1 MISVSRYNEIMEHIE
16 LTDEMRERIISNVS
30 AKRRR
35 RRISRIVSAAAGAAA
50 CAVLVFGAFAVI
62 RNTGNLSKSPDKET
76 VTTQTSYLGVGGTYT
91 YGSISYKSAA
101 ELSEAFGIE
110 INDLEH
116 LPFEVKNVCYSIMFG
131 NFTEVDYYGVDDE
144 ECCYRVGRDTEDIT
158 GEYDEFTTVETAM
171 LNGCKV
177 TLKGYG
183 ADYRIAS
190 WISGGHFC
198 SVSLNKGTDRDTLL
212 EIADSAMK

>member
-16 LTDEMRERIISNVS
+16 LTDEMRERIISSVS

-35 RRISRIVSAAAGAAA
+35 RRISRIVSAAAGVAA
-50 CAVLVFGAFAVI
+50 CAVIVFSAFTGM
-62 RNTGNLSKSPDKET
+62 RNTGSFSKVPDKET
-76 VTTQTSYLGVGGTYT
+76 VTTQSSYPSVAGADT
-91 YGSISYKSAA
+91 YGAVSFKSAA

-116 LPFEVKNVCYSIMFG
+116 LPFDVKTLSYSVMFG
-131 NFTEVDYYGVDDE
+131 NFAEVNYYGGDDE

-158 GEYDEFTTVETAM
+158 GEYDEFTAVGTAG
-171 LNGCKV
+171 LNGCEV

-183 ADYRIAS
+183 ENYRIAS
-190 WISGGHFC
+190 WIRDGHFF
-198 SVSLNKGTDRDTLL
+198 SVSLNKGTDMETLL
-212 EIADSAMK
+212 KIADSAMK